1 MKMSF
6 VKLYEFLYVL
16 LIVVLGNTGDDE
28 VNVETVEKKVCNCML

>member
-1 MKMSF
+1 MSF